1 MDMSVPLTREE
12 SATSIIHFESH
23 PGYNRVFRRQELTV
37 GLILP
42 LETHPHSPQPTMRDH
57 IVMARKAE
65 KIGVAA
71 LWARDIPFFDPAY
84 GDVGQIFDPL
94 IYIAHLAA
102 ATRNITL
109 GTAGI
114 VLPMR
119 EPLLLAKQINSL
131 DHLTEGRLVAGMSSG
146 DRPSEYPIFGIDFET
161 RGERFRDAFSVY
173 RNVSE
178 RSFPRFTS
186 SRFGQSDG
194 SLDMLPK
201 PPYGRTPAIAVGRSQ
216 QSLAWIAE
224 NMDGFLGFVP
234 APDELNAFGRDWRN
248 LMPNASSG
256 KSVKPLAFGGFLYLH
271 PKPHHSFKR
280 IRGGFA
286 IGSRALR
293 DFLEQA
299 RDAGINHVALN
310 PKVTPRPYAE
320 ILDELGSIVLPE
332 FPSNRGADPGR
343 HVRGQPVRN
352 DHETERWQSVLIR
365 CHRQRPAGSHEL
377 VDVELLG
384 AASNHDGNC
393 RADENEAHVCVW
405 LQAIFAYPG
414 FIVVQSKGVN
424 SFRRR

>member
-1 MDMSVPLTREE
+1 MDMSPPFTQRE
-12 SATSIIHFESH
+12 SATSAIRFDSH
-23 PGYNRVFRRQELTV
+23 PGYNRVFRKHELTV

-42 LETHPHSPQPTMRDH
+42 LETHPHAPQPTMRDH
-57 IVMARKAE
+57 IAMARKAE
-65 KIGVAA
+65 EIGVAA

-84 GDVGQIFDPL
+84 GDAGQIFDPL

-102 ATRNITL
+102 ATRYISL

-131 DHLTEGRLVAGMSSG
+131 DHLTDGRLVVGMSSG

-161 RGERFRDAFSVY
+161 RGERFRDAFGVY
-173 RNVSE
+173 RTVGE
-178 RSFPRFTS
+178 RSFPQFTS
-186 SRFGQSDG
+186 TRFGGGDG
-194 SLDMLPK
+194 SLDLLPK

-216 QSLAWIAE
+216 QSLKWIAE

-234 APDELNAFGRDWRN
+234 DPDKLNEFGKDWRD
-248 LMPNASSG
+248 LMPHAGSG
-256 KSVKPLAFGGFLYLH
+256 RNGKPLAFGGFLYLH
-271 PKPHHSFKR
+271 PNPHCPFKR

-310 PKVTPRPYAE
+310 PKITPRPYAE

-332 FPSNRGADPGR
+332 FSAR
-343 HVRGQPVRN
+343 
-352 DHETERWQSVLIR
+352 
-365 CHRQRPAGSHEL
+365 
-377 VDVELLG
+377 
-384 AASNHDGNC
+384 
-393 RADENEAHVCVW
+393 
-405 LQAIFAYPG
+405 
-414 FIVVQSKGVN
+414 
-424 SFRRR
+424 

>member
-1 MDMSVPLTREE
+1 MDMSLPVAQQEP
-12 SATSIIHFESH
+12 ATSVTRFESH
-23 PGYNRVFRRQELTV
+23 PGYNRVFREQELTV

-57 IVMARKAE
+57 VAMARKAE
-65 KIGVAA
+65 DIGIAA

-119 EPLLLAKQINSL
+119 EPLLLAKQVNSL
-131 DHLTEGRLVAGMSSG
+131 DHLTDGRLVVGMSSG
-146 DRPSEYPIFGIDFET
+146 DRPSEYPIFGIDFDT

-178 RSFPRFTS
+178 RSFPRFS
-186 SRFGQSDG
+186 SARFGRGDG
-194 SLDMLPK
+194 SLDLLPK

-216 QSLAWIAE
+216 QSLEWVAQ

-234 APDELNAFGRDWRN
+234 EPDKLNEFGKDWQE
-248 LMPNASSG
+248 LMPHAERGNPG
-256 KSVKPLAFGGFLYLH
+256 KPLAFGGFLYLH
-271 PKPHHSFKR
+271 PNPHFRFKR

-320 ILDELGSIVLPE
+320 ILDELGSVVLPA
-332 FPSNRGADPGR
+332 FSVSQRCGPGK
-343 HVRGQPVRN
+343 
-352 DHETERWQSVLIR
+352 
-365 CHRQRPAGSHEL
+365 
-377 VDVELLG
+377 
-384 AASNHDGNC
+384 
-393 RADENEAHVCVW
+393 AH
-405 LQAIFAYPG
+405 
-414 FIVVQSKGVN
+414 
-424 SFRRR
+424 

>member
-1 MDMSVPLTREE
+1 MDMSLPLTRQE
-12 SATSIIHFESH
+12 SAASATRFESH
-23 PGYNRVFRRQELTV
+23 PGYSRVFREHELTV

-42 LETHPHSPQPTMRDH
+42 LETHPHAPQPTMRDH
-57 IVMARKAE
+57 IAMARKAE
-65 KIGVAA
+65 ELGVAA

-94 IYIAHLAA
+94 IYIAHLAG
-102 ATRNITL
+102 ATRKITL

-131 DHLTEGRLVAGMSSG
+131 DHLTDGRLVVGMSSG

-161 RGERFRDAFSVY
+161 RGERFRDAFGVY

-178 RSFPRFTS
+178 RSFPKFNS
-186 SRFGQSDG
+186 ARFGRGDG
-194 SLDMLPK
+194 SLDLLPK

-216 QSLAWIAE
+216 QSLEWIAE

-234 APDELNAFGRDWRN
+234 DPDKLNEFGKNWRDLTQHGGSGRN
-248 LMPNASSG
+248 G
-256 KSVKPLAFGGFLYLH
+256 KPLAFGGFLYLH
-271 PKPHHSFKR
+271 PNPRYPFKR

-320 ILDELGSIVLPE
+320 VLDELGSIVLPA
-332 FPSNRGADPGR
+332 FSAR
-343 HVRGQPVRN
+343 
-352 DHETERWQSVLIR
+352 
-365 CHRQRPAGSHEL
+365 
-377 VDVELLG
+377 
-384 AASNHDGNC
+384 
-393 RADENEAHVCVW
+393 
-405 LQAIFAYPG
+405 
-414 FIVVQSKGVN
+414 
-424 SFRRR
+424 